1 MALTLTTENTVL
13 GTLAARSGALRPAMQ
28 LGTVVLGTL
37 VLWAAAKISV
47 PVWPVP
53 VTLQSLAVALIAATF
68 GWRIGVA
75 TIALYIAEGLSGL
88 PVFASGGG
96 LDYVFRPSFGFIL
109 GWVPMALIIG
119 LAADRGLSKKPV
131 ALFGAMVAG
140 NAVSFAFGFAWMVVV
155 FNLVAAS
162 GGALPKGLDVTGIVG
177 FAWSKAVEPFIIWD
191 LLKMAFAAIT
201 VAGLWRAIRRPN

>member
-13 GTLAARSGALRPAMQ
+13 GTLASRSGAMRTAMQ
-28 LGTVVLGTL
+28 LGTIVLGTL
-37 VLWAAAKISV
+37 VLWAAAKVSV

-53 VTLQSLAVALIAATF
+53 VTLQSLAVAAIAATF

-75 TIALYIAEGLSGL
+75 TILLYLAEGLSGL

-96 LDYVFRPSFGFIL
+96 FDYIFKPSFGFIL

-119 LAADRGLSKKPV
+119 YAADRGLSKRPV

-140 NAVSFAFGFAWMVVV
+140 NAVSFAFGFAWMIVV
-155 FNLVAAS
+155 FNLLAAS
-162 GGALPKGLDVTGIVG
+162 GGALPQGVDAAGLVG
-177 FAWSKAVEPFIIWD
+177 FAWSKAIQPFVIWD
-191 LLKMAFAAIT
+191 ILKMAFAALT
-201 VAGLWRAIRRPN
+201 VAGLWRAVRRPS